1 MEKLNFKEILLRTAV
16 CAIAC
21 DGDIVDR
28 EKEALYNIEKNS
40 PYFSSE
46 DLSTSLDKLI
56 KNCTG
61 GFQSFKDELFKSLDE
76 VELNIVEELTLLEIS
91 FRIIAAD
98 EIEQRYSDWPD
109 GEGFG
114 SSDHNF
120 AIKELMGLVGYEFD
134 ESEAIDG
141 GQFLGLGIDNDNQE
155 ELTEKRI
162 NEWVEKIIDKFI

>member
-21 DGDIVDR
+21 DGDIDDR

-46 DLSTSLDKLI
+46 DLSASLDKLI
-56 KNCTG
+56 ENCTG

-98 EIEQRYSDWPD
+98 EIEQKSEQEFVINLRQHLKVES
-109 GEGFG
+109 EIIRERFG
-114 SSDHNF
+114 VVDYLTKEESEFKSFDTANNIE
-120 AIKELMGLVGYEFD
+120 IKEIKE
-134 ESEAIDG
+134 IK
-141 GQFLGLGIDNDNQE
+141 
-155 ELTEKRI
+155 EK
-162 NEWVEKIIDKFI
+162 KK

>member
-21 DGDIVDR
+21 DGDIDDR
-28 EKEALYNIEKNS
+28 EKQALYNIEKKS

-46 DLSTSLDKLI
+46 DLSSSLDKLI
-56 KNCTG
+56 ENCMC

-98 EIEQRYSDWPD
+98 DIEQESEQEFIINLRKHLKV
-109 GEGFG
+109 E
-114 SSDHNF
+114 NEI
-120 AIKELMGLVGYEFD
+120 IKERFGMIDYLTKE
-134 ESEAIDG
+134 ESEFKSFDKTPDI
-141 GQFLGLGIDNDNQE
+141 E
-155 ELTEKRI
+155 TKE
-162 NEWVEKIIDKFI
+162 VEGKKK

>member
-21 DGDIVDR
+21 DGDIDDR

-56 KNCTG
+56 ENCTG

-98 EIEQRYSDWPD
+98 EIEQKS
-109 GEGFG
+109 EQ
-114 SSDHNF
+114 
-120 AIKELMGLVGYEFD
+120 EFVINLRQHLKV
-134 ESEAIDG
+134 ESEIIRERFGVVDY
-141 GQFLGLGIDNDNQE
+141 LTKE
-155 ELTEKRI
+155 ESEFKSFDTANNI
-162 NEWVEKIIDKFI
+162 

>member
-21 DGDIVDR
+21 DGDIDDR
-28 EKEALYNIEKNS
+28 EKQALYNIEKKS

-46 DLSTSLDKLI
+46 DLSSSLDKLI
-56 KNCTG
+56 ENCMV

-98 EIEQRYSDWPD
+98 DIEQ
-109 GEGFG
+109 
-114 SSDHNF
+114 
-120 AIKELMGLVGYEFD
+120 
-134 ESEAIDG
+134 ESE
-141 GQFLGLGIDNDNQE
+141 QE
-155 ELTEKRI
+155 FIIHLRKHLKVENEIIRERFGMIEYLTKEESEFKSFD
-162 NEWVEKIIDKFI
+162 IIPDIEIREIKLKKK

>member
-21 DGDIVDR
+21 DGDIDDR
-28 EKEALYNIEKNS
+28 EKQALYNIEKKS

-46 DLSTSLDKLI
+46 DLSSSLDKLI
-56 KNCTG
+56 ENCMS

-98 EIEQRYSDWPD
+98 DIEQ
-109 GEGFG
+109 
-114 SSDHNF
+114 
-120 AIKELMGLVGYEFD
+120 
-134 ESEAIDG
+134 ESEQEFIIHLRKHLKVENEIIRERFGMIEYLTKEESEFKSID
-141 GQFLGLGIDNDNQE
+141 
-155 ELTEKRI
+155 
-162 NEWVEKIIDKFI
+162 IIPDIEIREIKLKKT

>member
-21 DGDIVDR
+21 DGDIDDR
-28 EKEALYNIEKNS
+28 EKEALYNIEKKS

-46 DLSTSLDKLI
+46 DLSSSLDKLI
-56 KNCTG
+56 ENCMS

-98 EIEQRYSDWPD
+98 DIEQ
-109 GEGFG
+109 
-114 SSDHNF
+114 
-120 AIKELMGLVGYEFD
+120 
-134 ESEAIDG
+134 ESEQEFIINLRKHLKVENEIIRERFGMIDY
-141 GQFLGLGIDNDNQE
+141 LTKE
-155 ELTEKRI
+155 ESEIKSLDITPDIEIREIKS
-162 NEWVEKIIDKFI
+162 KKK